1 MEHGVAALDMSQ
13 STDVMAQWRTTI
25 PVRRL
30 DKLVQSYGWTIVSG
44 QGLGKIR
51 RHDEVLC
58 CWWELIFLY
67 YYSATTE
74 QVDCDMP
81 LCYACSSSTSK

>member
-1 MEHGVAALDMSQ
+1 VEHGVAALDMSQ